1 MDKEIPSLP
10 TEALNKLHQQLSA
23 LEMRVQQLESSSGRK
38 NKKDTKDTFVPVN
51 KKRKLAKKTSKDDPI
66 IELDELLSNRG
77 KKDDIPIE
85 NEVTK
90 IEVPVD
96 VKEKKEKPDLSE
108 KQKKSEARKLK
119 KVASEERRKKRTP
132 EQQKKIDDRMAKMR
146 ATRLAKKQ
154 KK

>member
-1 MDKEIPSLP
+1 MDKEIPNLP
-10 TEALNKLHQQLSA
+10 SEALNKLHQQLSA
-23 LEMRVQQLESSSGRK
+23 LEMRVQKLESSSGRK
-38 NKKDTKDTFVPVN
+38 NKDAKDTFVPVN
-51 KKRKLAKKTSKDDPI
+51 KKRKLAKKTNKDDPI
-66 IELDELLSNRG
+66 IELDELLSKRG

-90 IEVPVD
+90 IEVPDD

-146 ATRLAKKQ
+146 ATRLAKK
-154 KK
+154 KMK